1 MQLLADTIGTSFL
14 SGAFTSHSVA
24 AGQEGGDVPKKG
36 LFSLPFME
44 RAMQR
49 RKQQAHS
56 EALELLK
63 ASGALNL
70 KSRVMHEPAGQG
82 PSRPSERAGG
92 LLQLV
97 SAAEVA
103 GASLLPT
110 CRWTDSRLHP
120 LSWLPSA

>member
-1 MQLLADTIGTSFL
+1 MQMLADTIGTLFL
-14 SGAFTSHSVA
+14 SGVPTSHFVA

-63 ASGALNL
+63 ASGAFNLN
-70 KSRVMHEPAGQG
+70 SRVMHEPAGQG
-82 PSRPSERAGG
+82 PQRG
-92 LLQLV
+92 LGVCCSWCLQLKWQEQACRPRADGQTQGCIHSV
-97 SAAEVA
+97 
-103 GASLLPT
+103 GCLLP
-110 CRWTDSRLHP
+110 
-120 LSWLPSA
+120 